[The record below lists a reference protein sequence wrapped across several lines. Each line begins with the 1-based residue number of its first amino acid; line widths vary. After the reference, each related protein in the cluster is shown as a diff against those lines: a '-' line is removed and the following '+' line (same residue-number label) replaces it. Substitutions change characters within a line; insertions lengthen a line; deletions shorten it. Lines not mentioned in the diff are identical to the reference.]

1 MPAPT
6 LRAMAAF
13 RRVVETRSF
22 KGAAASL
29 GLSGGAVS
37 KLVAQLE
44 ADLGAQLLTRST
56 RALSLTEA
64 GRRFYASAVPIL
76 DDVDCATAIARIGI
90 SLPSGGLK
98 VAVPTSFALRRLAPG
113 LPDFL
118 VAHPAVQLQLS
129 LDDRYV
135 DLVEGGFDCALRI
148 AAHMPDS
155 TLVARRLGQAGLVLA
170 AAPRYLRNAP
180 AIARPEDLVRHN
192 CLLHVQA
199 DVQAHALASPG
210 AAPLWT
216 FRGEGSTPLPIEVAG
231 SLRVNHSVMLRDA
244 LLSGCGVALTPRFVV
259 EDLLADGRLLSL
271 LEPYLPAPLVVYGVT
286 AQQRYLP
293 HKVKAFLDFA
303 ERVCGD

>member
-1 MPAPT
+1 MPRRHLRGKSGGHNFQIGTNMLAPT

-64 GRRFYASAVPIL
+64 GSRFYASAVPIL
-76 DDVDCATAIARIGI
+76 DDVDCATAIARTGI
-90 SLPSGGLK
+90 SLPSSGLK
-98 VAVPTSFALRRLAPG
+98 VAVPTSFALQRLAPG

-129 LDDRYV
+129 LGDRYV

-170 AAPRYLRNAP
+170 AAPRYLRNEKRLGNRP
-180 AIARPEDLVRHN
+180 ARG
-192 CLLHVQA
+192 
-199 DVQAHALASPG
+199 PG
-210 AAPLWT
+210 AAQLPFACPGGCAGACT
-216 FRGEGSTPLPIEVAG
+216 GFARRRATVDVSRRGLHPAADRGGGQPARQPQC
-231 SLRVNHSVMLRDA
+231 DA
-244 LLSGCGVALTPRFVV
+244 P
-259 EDLLADGRLLSL
+259 
-271 LEPYLPAPLVVYGVT
+271 
-286 AQQRYLP
+286 
-293 HKVKAFLDFA
+293 
-303 ERVCGD
+303 